1 MTLLLTGKF
10 VKFTIARR
18 ALEKLLKAVASRP
31 GEADRINE
39 EDTVTLS
46 GCAGRVFVEFAMLEN
61 VGALVT
67 DFSDRMNRIFS
78 EWILLIL

>member
-46 GCAGRVFVEFAMLEN
+46 GCAGRVFVEYK
-61 VGALVT
+61 GDVT
-67 DFSDRMNRIFS
+67 DFSDRMNRIFVNS
-78 EWILLIL
+78 V